1 MTHNFKTTNI
11 RGKNYVEVNERIKYF
26 RTSPDYA
33 GFSLSSTMIH
43 FDADACVIQ
52 ATICDAQGK
61 VIATGYAQEDRT
73 SSNINKTSYVENC
86 ETSAWGRALA
96 NLGIGIDTSI
106 ASSNE
111 VSMAIAKQE
120 KQEAKAAPKSTPK
133 APEVQSDE
141 VIELYEKAVF
151 TLEGIKDEAERVKM
165 RNAILNKYGEVY
177 TPQQIE
183 SLSKI

>member
-1 MTHNFKTTNI
+1 
-11 RGKNYVEVNERIKYF
+11 
-26 RTSPDYA
+26 
-33 GFSLSSTMIH
+33 
-43 FDADACVIQ
+43 
-52 ATICDAQGK
+52 
-61 VIATGYAQEDRT
+61 
-73 SSNINKTSYVENC
+73 
-86 ETSAWGRALA
+86 
-96 NLGIGIDTSI
+96 
-106 ASSNE
+106 
-111 VSMAIAKQE
+111 MAIAKQE
-120 KQEAKAAPKSTPK
+120 KQEAKPAPKSTPK